1 MFARGACRSARLAV
15 HALAPLLRRL
25 TPSTIRLTPQCRS
38 RKSKC
43 GALPP
48 DPCPNCIEADLPC
61 QWPTEDGRSSK
72 ARLQRYRS
80 AQIQAMGGRGDIDMK
95 PDLGAVPTSG
105 SSGVAVASGVGS
117 VAPQDLLG
125 EGWLDRLLAGGSPAY
140 SNATAGASSTTPRA
154 PFQQFTNPIV
164 PQQQQQQPQR
174 FPFSPTGGGA
184 AESQFAAPLGMPAQ
198 VSTPGFFQQFANQ
211 NSVDPA
217 QFVWAVSSRLP
228 TVEEGSPNDERSIAS
243 DPSPANMDPVQRAA
257 RQAARD
263 AKDKREEGK
272 TVKVSWWRPHGQTAI
287 APGLKKITLKVRVNT
302 PQDTWQKASPQVT
315 VPGPGDTPQELITTD
330 GMPSVIIMRHLLD
343 VFMTHFGSQFPF
355 IDRTDLEAKIDA
367 RTGSVFLLLSIAA
380 IAAR

>member
-1 MFARGACRSARLAV
+1 
-15 HALAPLLRRL
+15 
-25 TPSTIRLTPQCRS
+25 
-38 RKSKC
+38 
-43 GALPP
+43 
-48 DPCPNCIEADLPC
+48 
-61 QWPTEDGRSSK
+61 
-72 ARLQRYRS
+72 
-80 AQIQAMGGRGDIDMK
+80 MK

>member
-1 MFARGACRSARLAV
+1 
-15 HALAPLLRRL
+15 
-25 TPSTIRLTPQCRS
+25 
-38 RKSKC
+38 
-43 GALPP
+43 
-48 DPCPNCIEADLPC
+48 
-61 QWPTEDGRSSK
+61 
-72 ARLQRYRS
+72 
-80 AQIQAMGGRGDIDMK
+80 
-95 PDLGAVPTSG
+95 
-105 SSGVAVASGVGS
+105 
-117 VAPQDLLG
+117 
-125 EGWLDRLLAGGSPAY
+125 
-140 SNATAGASSTTPRA
+140 
-154 PFQQFTNPIV
+154 
-164 PQQQQQQPQR
+164 
-174 FPFSPTGGGA
+174 
-184 AESQFAAPLGMPAQ
+184 
-198 VSTPGFFQQFANQ
+198 
-211 NSVDPA
+211 
-217 QFVWAVSSRLP
+217 
-228 TVEEGSPNDERSIAS
+228 
-243 DPSPANMDPVQRAA
+243 MDPVQRAA